1 MALMSPRLS
10 EILVKTT
17 HSKDIDDALRRVL
30 SEYLEFKLRELEER
44 CAALREKWHMRFDE
58 FELRFREGTLG
69 KDSYSFDVEKEFWEW
84 EEAETLRKHYRD
96 MSDQWR

>member
-30 SEYLEFKLRELEER
+30 SEYLEFKLRELEVR
-44 CAALREKWHMRFDE
+44 CAALKEKWHMPFDE
-58 FELRFREGTLG
+58 FELRFRAGTLVE
-69 KDSYSFDVEKEFWEW
+69 DSYSFDVESEFWEW
-84 EEAETLRKHYRD
+84 EEAETLRRHYEE
-96 MSDQWR
+96 MKDQWK